1 VPRRALD
8 EVHAALAD
16 TRVVTINGARQVGKS
31 TLAGLVVGSTP
42 GAVLRTLDDPLELA
56 AAQADPVPFIRH
68 DGLLCID
75 EIQRAPELLLAIKAS
90 VDRDPRPGRFLL
102 TGSARVLALA
112 DLPDAL
118 VGRMQAVELWPLSQG
133 EMTGEGDAFVS
144 AAFQHGAELD
154 VESAVSRDDYA
165 ERIVRGGFP
174 EAVRRTDAR
183 RRAQFFGAYLNNLL
197 ERDIRQLSDV
207 GRLGDLRRLAGAVAA
222 RSAGLLVAQA
232 LARDVGLAPRT
243 AARYLDLFDLTFL
256 TRRIPAW
263 ATNATVRA
271 VATPKLLMTDSGLC
285 AHVLGMSAG
294 RLATPDPAGGPVVET
309 WVLSELGRQ
318 LDWNTPEA
326 RLYHYRTRD
335 GIEVDAVLED
345 PRGRVVGIEVKA
357 AEMVRASDFRGLMH
371 LRDRLGERFLAGF
384 VLHLGTA
391 SRAFGD
397 RLRALPAAALWAA
410 AAP

>member
-1 VPRRALD
+1 MTEPASEPAIVPRRALD
-8 EVHAALAD
+8 EVQAALAD

-42 GAVLRTLDDPLELA
+42 GAMLRTLDDPLELA

-102 TGSARVLALA
+102 TGSTRVLALA

-232 LARDVGLAPRT
+232 LAARHVRRAAGDART
-243 AARYLDLFDLTFL
+243 GRRARGGDLGTGRAWSP
-256 TRRIPAW
+256 TRLEHSRGQALPL
-263 ATNATVRA
+263 
-271 VATPKLLMTDSGLC
+271 P
-285 AHVLGMSAG
+285 HPG
-294 RLATPDPAGGPVVET
+294 R
-309 WVLSELGRQ
+309 
-318 LDWNTPEA
+318 
-326 RLYHYRTRD
+326 H
-335 GIEVDAVLED
+335 
-345 PRGRVVGIEVKA
+345 RGRR
-357 AEMVRASDFRGLMH
+357 RARRS
-371 LRDRLGERFLAGF
+371 
-384 VLHLGTA
+384 
-391 SRAFGD
+391 
-397 RLRALPAAALWAA
+397 P
-410 AAP
+410 

>member
-1 VPRRALD
+1 M
-8 EVHAALAD
+8 
-16 TRVVTINGARQVGKS
+16 
-31 TLAGLVVGSTP
+31 
-42 GAVLRTLDDPLELA
+42 
-56 AAQADPVPFIRH
+56 
-68 DGLLCID
+68 
-75 EIQRAPELLLAIKAS
+75 IKAS

-232 LARDVGLAPRT
+232 LARDVGLAPGP
-243 AARYLDLFDLTFL
+243 
-256 TRRIPAW
+256 RR
-263 ATNATVRA
+263 ATWTC
-271 VATPKLLMTDSGLC
+271 SIS
-285 AHVLGMSAG
+285 HS
-294 RLATPDPAGGPVVET
+294 
-309 WVLSELGRQ
+309 
-318 LDWNTPEA
+318 
-326 RLYHYRTRD
+326 
-335 GIEVDAVLED
+335 
-345 PRGRVVGIEVKA
+345 
-357 AEMVRASDFRGLMH
+357 
-371 LRDRLGERFLAGF
+371 
-384 VLHLGTA
+384 
-391 SRAFGD
+391 
-397 RLRALPAAALWAA
+397 
-410 AAP
+410 